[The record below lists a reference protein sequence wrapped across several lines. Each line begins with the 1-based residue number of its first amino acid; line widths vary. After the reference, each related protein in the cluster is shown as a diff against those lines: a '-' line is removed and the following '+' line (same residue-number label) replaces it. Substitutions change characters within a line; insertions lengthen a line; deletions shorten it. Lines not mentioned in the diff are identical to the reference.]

1 MWQYI
6 VAVNLLLLFFL
17 LKMTLINLEECF
29 ISYLCCDLYMWNF
42 APSAEHFANGYI
54 SESSMLWAEGRSEW
68 MPLSSIP
75 DLLVV
80 VTKKDQPDE
89 GY

>member
-1 MWQYI
+1 
-6 VAVNLLLLFFL
+6 
-17 LKMTLINLEECF
+17 
-29 ISYLCCDLYMWNF
+29 MWNF

-75 DLLVV
+75 DLLAV